1 MSAGVQ
7 TYRIL
12 VGRPMVRGMVV
23 TIRYADGYVERHA
36 STRVGAMELG
46 RAAVR
51 NAMVCRCSE
60 YGRARGA
67 RGAATVGVRR
77 ARGADHA
84 VRDDEP
90 DRGRGSTAP
99 RIHPVTPEAEVRR

>member
-60 YGRARGA
+60 YGPIFMRSLADPTRLVPVHGGNPSPKTIEARL
-67 RGAATVGVRR
+67 R
-77 ARGADHA
+77 
-84 VRDDEP
+84 
-90 DRGRGSTAP
+90 
-99 RIHPVTPEAEVRR
+99 